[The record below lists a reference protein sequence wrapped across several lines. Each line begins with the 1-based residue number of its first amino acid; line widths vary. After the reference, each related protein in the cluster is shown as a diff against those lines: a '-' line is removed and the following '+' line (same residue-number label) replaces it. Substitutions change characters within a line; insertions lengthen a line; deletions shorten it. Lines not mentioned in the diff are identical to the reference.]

1 MTAIAQT
8 TGAAASAA
16 PAAKTTGG
24 AATVNYDAFLKLLV
38 AQAKN
43 QDPTNPTD
51 STQYLSQLAA
61 FSSVEQTI
69 QTNSKLDQL
78 IASVSLTQ
86 ANSLLGLHVASLDGA
101 TAGTVESVAFA
112 NGAAVATLDTG
123 ASLVIDNT
131 VSVSR
136 A

>member
-1 MTAIAQT
+1 M
-8 TGAAASAA
+8 
-16 PAAKTTGG
+16 
-24 AATVNYDAFLKLLV
+24 VNYDSFLKLLV

-61 FSSVEQTI
+61 FSSVEQMV

-78 IASVSLTQ
+78 IASQSLVQ
-86 ANSLLGLHVASLDGA
+86 ANSLLGLHVTSLDGS
-101 TAGTVESVAFA
+101 TAGTVEAVTFS
-112 NGAAVATLDTG
+112 NGAPVATLDNGT
-123 ASLVIDNT
+123 SLVIDNT

>member
-1 MTAIAQT
+1 M
-8 TGAAASAA
+8 AASTA
-16 PAAKTTGG
+16 PAAKSAGA

-69 QTNSKLDQL
+69 QTNTKLDQL
-78 IASVSLTQ
+78 IASQSLSQ
-86 ANSLLGLHVASLDGA
+86 ATSLLGLHVASLDGR
-101 TAGTVESVAFA
+101 TAGTIESIAFS
-112 NGAAVATLDTG
+112 NGAPVATLDNG
-123 ASLVIDNT
+123 ATLVIDST